1 MLRVYQRDRA
11 ALKLVHRSRLS
22 TKPLTALAWSP
33 TAEVL
38 AAADGG
44 ATLLF
49 IACTPQTVA
58 VIGATDLPTPAAS
71 LAWLA
76 SVGASEA
83 PKLLAA
89 WAGGAVVR
97 MTPPAPSA
105 VPPADLKLQKR
116 SLARGLIKLEAPAVA
131 IAALPE
137 AYPVQARPGAS
148 SFLAL
153 CDDLALKV
161 VPNASSSPADP
172 PAVESSLPFRTR
184 AGVHDAQ

>member
-1 MLRVYQRDRA
+1 MYQRDRA

-89 WAGGAVVR
+89 CAGGAVVR

-105 VPPADLKLQKR
+105 VPP
-116 SLARGLIKLEAPAVA
+116 P
-131 IAALPE
+131 
-137 AYPVQARPGAS
+137 
-148 SFLAL
+148 
-153 CDDLALKV
+153 
-161 VPNASSSPADP
+161 
-172 PAVESSLPFRTR
+172 T
-184 AGVHDAQ
+184 